1 MNCIILLL
9 LLFVVEIPVAT
20 TIPVAVRM
28 PAAPV
33 AWKMRGAVKTETA
46 DR

>member
-1 MNCIILLL
+1 MKKKLMVFFLALMLC
-9 LLFVVEIPVAT
+9 VT